1 MKHKIPTST
10 IKLNKFLLMQSLDVP
25 TFPDD
30 FKPFDESQYP
40 NLTDEQLLALHQNG
54 VTNAL
59 ADLEV
64 PY

>member
-30 FKPFDESQYP
+30 FKPFDESQ
-40 NLTDEQLLALHQNG
+40 
-54 VTNAL
+54 
-59 ADLEV
+59 
-64 PY
+64 

>member
-40 NLTDEQLLALHQNG
+40 NWTDEQLLALHQNG

-59 ADLEV
+59 AEL
-64 PY
+64 